1 MNRISR
7 AALSF
12 GMSLA
17 LAAAAL
23 PALAADAAKEVA
35 ALQAVDEVFVKAY
48 NSGDVATVVA
58 QYDEHAVLQAPGSP
72 EAVGKAAIRTFFA
85 ADIPEAAKA
94 GAKFVLNPGASG
106 GVSGDLGW
114 SAGTFLVK
122 DKDGKVLDKGK
133 YLSVSRKVNGKWLYI
148 RDMWNS
154 DAAAPAPEPAA
165 PAKK

>member
-7 AALSF
+7 AALYF
-12 GMSLA
+12 GISIA
-17 LAAAAL
+17 LTGAAV
-23 PALAADAAKEVA
+23 PALAADAAREVA
-35 ALQAVDEVFVKAY
+35 AIQAVDEVFVKAY

-58 QYDEHAVLQAPGSP
+58 QYDDHAILQAPGTP

-85 ADIPEAAKA
+85 ADIPESAKA
-94 GAKFVLNPGASG
+94 GAKFVLNPGATG

-114 SAGTFLVK
+114 SSGTFKVT

-154 DAAAPAPEPAA
+154 DAAPAAPEPAT